1 MMRMMTTLL
10 MASVLSAPVMAAD
23 IEDQITFRKGYWQVV
38 KHEFGDVIAAM
49 VREKRPMDADR
60 MAEAAARVALLAPLA
75 SEVFPEGSISDDS
88 RALEKI
94 WQDKAG
100 FAKALSAYEDK
111 AVALNA
117 AVVSKDRAAIGQA
130 LKEMGGTCKSCHD
143 NYRAE

>member
-10 MASVLSAPVMAAD
+10 MASVLSTPVMAAD

-75 SEVFPEGSISDDS
+75 GEVFPEGSISDDS
-88 RALEKI
+88 RALAKI
-94 WQDKAG
+94 WQDEAG
-100 FAKALSAYEDK
+100 FAKALSTYEDK

-117 AVVSKDRAAIGQA
+117 AVASKDRAAIGQA
-130 LKEMGGTCKSCHD
+130 VKEMGGTCKSCHD